1 VEFLVVLLKQYPI
14 YFSIAAHKLAASNKA
29 YSWSKSLF
37 RESIFEVHISNN
49 IKLLIMEHN
58 IWLSTLLPDSINDE
72 ESGLVSTKAS
82 TLQMPLEL

>member
-1 VEFLVVLLKQYPI
+1 
-14 YFSIAAHKLAASNKA
+14 
-29 YSWSKSLF
+29 
-37 RESIFEVHISNN
+37 
-49 IKLLIMEHN
+49 MEHN